1 MYSHHHPSS
10 LPSGDASGRGDA
22 SGSGDAFVRD
32 ADSATAGTGRDVW
45 RAFASARVDDEDA
58 SNNATTRAQ
67 RGRRRRGRESD
78 DDDDEDWRER
88 GSRRVIGRGGG
99 ME

>member
-10 LPSGDASGRGDA
+10 LPSGDASGSGDA
-22 SGSGDAFVRD
+22 SARD
-32 ADSATAGTGRDVW
+32 ADSAIAGTGCDVW

-67 RGRRRRGRESD
+67 RGRRRHGRDEEEEEEED
-78 DDDDEDWRER
+78 DDWRER
-88 GSRRVIGRGGG
+88 GWRRVIGRGGDG
-99 ME
+99 RE